1 MKIDKCICG
10 TRYIIY
16 IETINDYFY
25 SDSISYIRHILVG
38 TKNDIPDF
46 TFLERMKS
54 MSTSLWNDI
63 TTKEFLPSSRNRPCI
78 HF

>member
-1 MKIDKCICG
+1 M
-10 TRYIIY
+10 
-16 IETINDYFY
+16 
-25 SDSISYIRHILVG
+25 SIFILTVFLIFVIFLVG

-63 TTKEFLPSSRNRPCI
+63 TTKEFLPSGKYFWR
-78 HF
+78 